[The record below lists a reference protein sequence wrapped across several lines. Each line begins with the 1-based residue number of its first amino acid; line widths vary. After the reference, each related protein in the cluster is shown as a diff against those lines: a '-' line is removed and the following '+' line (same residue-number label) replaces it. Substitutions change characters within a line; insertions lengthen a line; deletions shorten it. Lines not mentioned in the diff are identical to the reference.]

1 MKKLALLAPIGL
13 VAGLAAAPAQAALV
27 LDEPCDTAL
36 IAPTASACSGYWEGN
51 LLGGSPVK
59 VQDQIDAID
68 MLPSSFVFNG
78 DWGPV
83 DATKITSL
91 ANGNE
96 LDFGQMLFGETIIGA
111 HFGNV
116 AGPAGNVTVFWLFDF
131 GTTGAS
137 SVALNNAMGFSNSVL
152 YTTGTNAVPEPGT
165 WLMMIL
171 GFGLIGGAMRG
182 RKTKIAGPRVTYS

>member
-1 MKKLALLAPIGL
+1 MKKLALLAAIGTA
-13 VAGLAAAPAQAALV
+13 AGLAATPAQAALV

-36 IAPTASACSGYWEGN
+36 TAPTASACSGYWEGN
-51 LLGGSPVK
+51 LLGGSPAK

-68 MLPSSFVFNG
+68 MLPSSFTFNG

-137 SVALNNAMGFSNSVL
+137 SVALNNTMGFSNSVL
-152 YTTGTNAVPEPGT
+152 YTTGTNAVPEPAT

-182 RKTKIAGPRVTYS
+182 RKTKVAGPRVTYS